1 MSQTSKKISLSQ
13 GLKFVERLTRLV
25 NDEQHELARQA
36 QPVVVSFASE
46 KSKVEE
52 NQAQVEAKLAEIESM
67 YGALTTL
74 RTAIGAKNSEIGLHS
89 LLAQQAVL
97 RSRKSG
103 LENLISTQTYQPN
116 SIELSLVDEALVR
129 LERKDELPKI
139 SIKVLSGAKL
149 EELAGQVRDIDR
161 QIMVINDEVHRL
173 NGTTQITLELP
184 TVIAEQIGLFA

>member
-149 EELAGQVRDIDR
+149 EELGGQVRDIDR